1 MSINWLDSVD
11 AGSRKLAAKNRSVVL
26 DFAVI
31 SRSLLHQP
39 RIFAIMMG
47 S

>member
-11 AGSRKLAAKNRSVVL
+11 AGLREGAAKNRSVVP
-26 DFAVI
+26 DFTVI
-31 SRSLLHQP
+31 SGNGFRQP